1 MVSLGPGTL
10 IFSTTD
16 ASPVEISDA
25 SCLIN
30 NARIEIDKEQDDTRY
45 KLCGTPTPGKI
56 TYTYKLTGNLDTDV
70 EVADGLFAYSQDH
83 AGEQIA
89 FEFVPNTAAQTAATG
104 TLVIDPLEFGADEY
118 GQPLDSDFELTIIG
132 KPTFTYPVP

>member
-1 MVSLGPGTL
+1 MVTLGPGTL
-10 IFSTTD
+10 IFGPEGT
-16 ASPVEISDA
+16 EIDA

-30 NARIEIDKEQDDTRY
+30 NARVEIDKEQDDPRY
-45 KLCGTPTPGKI
+45 KLCGTATPGKI

-70 EVADGLFAYSQDH
+70 DAADGLFAFSQDH
-83 AGEQIA
+83 AGEQTP
-89 FEFVPNTAAQTAATG
+89 FTFVPNTVAGTSCAG

-132 KPTFTYPVP
+132 KPTFVYPVTP